1 MKSCHV
7 IVVEK
12 YCDWTE
18 FDAGLKLGE
27 DYGWDIRETEETLLD
42 FWLEVQTLFI
52 TKSRAFFIK
61 EFFSYLI

>member
-42 FWLEVQTLFI
+42 FWLEV
-52 TKSRAFFIK
+52 
-61 EFFSYLI
+61 